1 MKEFVKALINLLKVK
16 SLMTIAVMLVFVVL
30 SLNDKIDPALTAS
43 VIAAV
48 ITYYFTKENKQ
59 VIEVDYNQDLVND
72 YQNNYIMEEEGIGA
86 EEVGTVY
93 DEQTTFNTDS
103 INELLGEGAEVED
116 EYTNDETNKRE

>member
-1 MKEFVKALINLLKVK
+1 ME
-16 SLMTIAVMLVFVVL
+16 
-30 SLNDKIDPALTAS
+30 
-43 VIAAV
+43 
-48 ITYYFTKENKQ
+48 ENKQ